1 MDNAE
6 MGKVSRKRP
15 LSEVENTNSGPANK
29 RQEIELKSPKT
40 AIRDASEAL
49 IEAIKKAEDIHS
61 RPTKSNPKTFS
72 ATVSNGNKKQDVSA
86 DAAAGFE
93 FEKDKPTGLPYIYL
107 AMERTIDWRTNDFDT
122 EVLSTFAT
130 LEDANNHV
138 RIRCADYAKR
148 DDPDALFT
156 EEMSLDGR
164 ISWPYEDDDQ
174 YEREVWVERFVINT
188 PGSVPAR
195 DWGRPIGAPCPP
207 KEDSDFESSSSCDE

>member
-1 MDNAE
+1 ME
-6 MGKVSRKRP
+6 RVSRKRP

-29 RQEIELKSPKT
+29 RQEIEPKSPKT

-49 IEAIKKAEDIHS
+49 IEAIRKAEDVLSH
-61 RPTKSNPKTFS
+61 PTESSPENSS

-107 AMERTIDWRTNDFDT
+107 VLEKTHDRRAIYGSDT

-130 LEDANNHV
+130 LEDANNCV
-138 RIRCADYAKR
+138 RIRCADYAER
-148 DDPDALFT
+148 DDPDAFFT
-156 EEMSLDGR
+156 EEMTLDGR
-164 ISWPYEDDDQ
+164 ISWTYEDDDE
-174 YEREVWVERFVINT
+174 YERNVWVERFVINI
-188 PGSVPAR
+188 PGSVPAQ

-207 KEDSDFESSSSCDE
+207 KEDSDFESSSSYDE

>member
-1 MDNAE
+1 ME
-6 MGKVSRKRP
+6 RVSRKRP
-15 LSEVENTNSGPANK
+15 LSEVENTNSAPANK
-29 RQEIELKSPKT
+29 RQEIEPKSPKT

-49 IEAIKKAEDIHS
+49 IEAIRKAEDVLS
-61 RPTKSNPKTFS
+61 RPTDSNPKSSS

-107 AMERTIDWRTNDFDT
+107 VLEKTLDRRANDSFT

-130 LEDANNHV
+130 LEDANNCV
-138 RIRCADYAKR
+138 RIRCADYAER

-156 EEMSLDGR
+156 EEMTLDGR
-164 ISWPYEDDDQ
+164 ISWTYEDDDE
-174 YEREVWVERFVINT
+174 YEREVGVERFVINT

-207 KEDSDFESSSSCDE
+207 KEDSDFESSSSYDE